1 MRHIKNDD
9 FQLIQIG
16 LDENLRLKDIAS
28 IIEKDDRAVSR
39 HIKKYRVFKTVFK
52 NENIRIKQILT
63 DQNNLALITEAC
75 CDISIENALKSL
87 NQMCHQPFSSSRFY
101 VENFTN

>member
-16 LDENLRLKDIAS
+16 LDENLRPKDIAS

-39 HIKKYRVFKTVFK
+39 HIKKYRVFKTAFK
-52 NENIRIKQILT
+52 NENNCFNCGSCEKVWLAISSVS
-63 DQNNLALITEAC
+63 NLYFQYE
-75 CDISIENALKSL
+75 
-87 NQMCHQPFSSSRFY
+87 SSDLF
-101 VENFTN
+101 

>member
-52 NENIRIKQILT
+52 NENKCF
-63 DQNNLALITEAC
+63 NCGSCEKKANLWKTQL
-75 CDISIENALKSL
+75 
-87 NQMCHQPFSSSRFY
+87 
-101 VENFTN
+101 

>member
-52 NENIRIKQILT
+52 MKTTVLIVGHVKKSKFVENTIVM
-63 DQNNLALITEAC
+63 AC
-75 CDISIENALKSL
+75 ANIAHLKSV
-87 NQMCHQPFSSSRFY
+87 M
-101 VENFTN
+101 NFVQII